1 MKLKDLSNE
10 SSQGIPWSKW
20 RATGMSYSE
29 VANSNNFNSAQLT
42 SFRKI
47 SHFVNS
53 ISDFLIP
60 GKCKVSWDLCS
71 LGGLEGGW
79 LQLSP

>member
-1 MKLKDLSNE
+1 
-10 SSQGIPWSKW
+10 
-20 RATGMSYSE
+20 MSYSE

-42 SFRKI
+42 CFGKI

-71 LGGLEGGW
+71 LVGLEGGW
-79 LQLSP
+79 LQLSPQKKHCKREAWRRLLMRFPF